1 MEEISRPSDL
11 PRVIQAAM
19 AHLNLAMIHP
29 FSDGNG
35 RMARCL
41 QTLVLAR
48 AGVLAPIFSSIE
60 EYLGR
65 NTRAYYDVLAAVGH
79 GAWHP
84 ERDSRPWIRFCLT
97 AHFRQAVTL
106 ARRTREIQKLCDE
119 LEVVV
124 RRVRLPERSVLA
136 LADAALGYKVRNPT
150 YRRAADVTDTAAS
163 RDLLA
168 LVKAGLLEPKGE
180 KRGRFYTASE
190 LVLAIRRKIAEP
202 KNVPDPFTAPEEATR
217 KAAAAGVNL
226 VVPGMEDPTP

>member
-1 MEEISRPSDL
+1 
-11 PRVIQAAM
+11 
-19 AHLNLAMIHP
+19 
-29 FSDGNG
+29 
-35 RMARCL
+35 
-41 QTLVLAR
+41 
-48 AGVLAPIFSSIE
+48 
-60 EYLGR
+60 
-65 NTRAYYDVLAAVGH
+65 
-79 GAWHP
+79 
-84 ERDSRPWIRFCLT
+84 
-97 AHFRQAVTL
+97 VTL

-124 RRVRLPERSVLA
+124 RRVHLPERSVLA

-150 YRRAADVTDTAAS
+150 YRKAADVTDTAAS

-202 KNVPDPFTAPEEATR
+202 KNVPDPFTEPEEATR

-226 VVPGMEDPTP
+226 ALPGTEEPAP